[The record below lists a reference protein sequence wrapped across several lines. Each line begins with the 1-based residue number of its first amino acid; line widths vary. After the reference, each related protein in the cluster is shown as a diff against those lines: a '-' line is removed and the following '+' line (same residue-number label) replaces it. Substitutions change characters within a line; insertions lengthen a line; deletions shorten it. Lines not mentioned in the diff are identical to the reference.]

1 MIEKPI
7 QILNGYLIIVM
18 LQLIKILF
26 LPIFLFSF
34 ILPDYNTDL
43 TESIQYILDGNYI
56 YKNKYISNENN
67 ESFYYNKINSVLQSE
82 GNQSIFLKGLMET
95 EGSLSKLYFEDF
107 YIAHPENK
115 YADLAVVKVAD
126 YYYAKGLY
134 IQASDWYKKIYNEYA
149 ESVYLEKSIS
159 YYLNSL
165 LVSGHKDT
173 ANFYIKKFKN
183 DSVVTENKSKKSLK
197 QKQQLTI
204 KKYSVQ
210 IGSFKNY
217 ELAKQKKNILT
228 SEGFFCRIDQVL
240 INGEIFYSV
249 RSGTF
254 KSKKLAKKEQIRLIS
269 RIGIYDSII
278 IEVN

>member
-1 MIEKPI
+1 MS
-7 QILNGYLIIVM
+7 
-18 LQLIKILF
+18 QLIKILF

-173 ANFYIKKFKN
+173 ANFYIKKFKKDFPSLKFIN
-183 DSVVTENKSKKSLK
+183 DSVVTENKSKKSLN
-197 QKQQLTI
+197 QKQQLAI